1 MFLASLLFLKIT
13 RECDE
18 ADTRKGASPPITAV
32 SPQEKHYREWR
43 LPPPVARSLLESRT
57 VRKNPRF
64 KFIPATALF
73 VSFIILAACA
83 EDDEAERVLS
93 ESSSPAAQSEVDLTA
108 GAEAR
113 PVAVEEKAPLL
124 FDPTREAQEA
134 ASVPVD
140 RPGMEIRPATREDR
154 DGYYEARRK
163 AELR

>member
-1 MFLASLLFLKIT
+1 
-13 RECDE
+13 
-18 ADTRKGASPPITAV
+18 
-32 SPQEKHYREWR
+32 
-43 LPPPVARSLLESRT
+43 

-64 KFIPATALF
+64 KFIPAAALF
-73 VSFIILAACA
+73 VTLIILGACA
-83 EDDEAERVLS
+83 EDGEAERVFS
-93 ESSSPAAQSEVDLTA
+93 ESSSPTAQSEVDLTA

-134 ASVPVD
+134 SSVPVD

-154 DGYYEARRK
+154 DGYYEARRR